1 MAGSDALIGQTI
13 SHYRIVEKL
22 GRGGM
27 GVVYKAKDTTLHRF
41 VALKFLPDEVAKDP
55 QALARFQREAQAA
68 SALNHPNII
77 TIYESDSHDGVTFIA
92 MEYVRGHSLADLLK
106 DRPLADDEAI
116 RYALQIAEAL
126 SKAHDAGIVHRDLK
140 PSNVMI
146 TQDGLV
152 KVLDFGLAK
161 VGAVG
166 GQANAGAEQP
176 PSVTETEAL
185 LSRPGSTIGTL
196 LYMSPEQARGERVD
210 ARSDLFS
217 FGVMVFEML
226 TRTLPSAGDNL
237 LAVLHNLHFGTPKD
251 IRSLRPDL
259 PEGVAAVVSRCLEK
273 MPENRY
279 QSAAEISRDLRAA
292 EGSGVASATSKL
304 PASASGGAAF
314 STRAVPLRDVPAS
327 DARVAR
333 RKWKLAAGLTLLAV
347 IAAAAAIPWARHGA
361 RNLFARFLPASH
373 RAAET
378 VPDNPFALQ
387 HQAQIYLE
395 RWDVPENLDRSI
407 ALLNRAIELDHD
419 YAPAYASLTIAYFQ
433 KNRLNADPQW
443 VKQATQSAA
452 RALQLNS
459 DLAEAHVAGGVAA
472 MLGGNNGEAESEFR
486 KASELDPK
494 SSKPHRWLG
503 FLLTRGGN
511 SKQAEEELQR
521 ALALDSSDWRA
532 DMDLGLLYY
541 KTDRF
546 AEAAKAWEKVSKI
559 TPDNSMVLYNLAAAY
574 HMLDRY
580 DDAASALQR
589 SLEIK
594 PSAYAYGNLG
604 TLRFFQG
611 RYEDAVPDFEKAV
624 QMEAN
629 EYLWWGNLGDAY
641 RWAPGQAAKAKPA
654 YQDAIRLI
662 REEIATHPKDLEL
675 QTNLALYLAKSGDK
689 QAALAQI
696 KEVDRVPDKPA
707 SVLFNSAVV
716 HELGG
721 ERDQALA
728 SLRAAHK
735 AGYALKE
742 IKNEP
747 ELVALRADP
756 RYQLLLLD
764 STGKN

>member
-1 MAGSDALIGQTI
+1 MIGQTI
-13 SHYRIVEKL
+13 SHYRILEKL
-22 GRGGM
+22 GVGGM
-27 GVVYKAKDTTLHRF
+27 GVVYKAEDMKLGRF

-77 TIYESDSHDGVTFIA
+77 TIYESDSYNGVAFIA
-92 MEYVRGHSLADLLK
+92 MEYVRGHSLVELMR
-106 DRPLADDEAI
+106 DRGLADAETLS
-116 RYALQIAEAL
+116 YALQIAEAL
-126 SKAHDAGIVHRDLK
+126 TKAHQAGIVHRDLK

-161 VGAVG
+161 VGAVARHADTGAG
-166 GQANAGAEQP
+166 GPTSA
-176 PSVTETEAL
+176 TETQAL
-185 LSRPGSTIGTL
+185 LSMPGTTIGTL
-196 LYMSPEQARGERVD
+196 SYMSPEQARGEPVD

-217 FGVMVFEML
+217 FGIMSFEML
-226 TRTLPSAGDNL
+226 TRTLPFAGDNL
-237 LAVLHNLHFGTPKD
+237 LAVLHNLHFEAPKD
-251 IRSLRPDL
+251 IHYLRPNL
-259 PEGVAAVVSRCLEK
+259 APEVAAVVGRCLQK
-273 MPENRY
+273 MPGDRY

-292 EGSGVASATSKL
+292 QGSDVAFRTSKWL
-304 PASASGGAAF
+304 PGAVEGGAL
-314 STRAVPLRDVPAS
+314 SPLVAPLQDVPS
-327 DARVAR
+327 LDAHRAP
-333 RKWKLAAGLTLLAV
+333 RKWKLAVSLSLLAV
-347 IAAAAAIPWARHGA
+347 IASAAAVPSVRHGVSD
-361 RNLFARFLPASH
+361 LLARFLPASH

-378 VPDNPFALQ
+378 APDTPFYLQ
-387 HQAQIYLE
+387 RQAQTYLE
-395 RWDVPENLDRSI
+395 RWDVPDNLDRSI
-407 ALLNRAIELDHD
+407 TLLNHAIELDHD
-419 YAPAYASLTIAYFQ
+419 YAPAYASLTFAYFEKDQ
-433 KNRLNADPQW
+433 LNADSQW

-459 DLAEAHVAGGVAA
+459 DLAEAHLATGVAD
-472 MLGGNNGEAESEFR
+472 MLSGKNREAESEFR

-494 SSKPHRWLG
+494 NSKPHRWLG
-503 FLLTRGGN
+503 FMLIRGGN
-511 SKQAEEELQR
+511 SKQAEEELKR
-521 ALALDSSDWRA
+521 ALAMDSSDWRA
-532 DMDLGLLYY
+532 NMDLGLLYY

-546 AEAAKAWEKVSKI
+546 PQAASAWERVSKL
-559 TPDNSMVLYNLAAAY
+559 TPDNFIVLYNLAAAY

-580 DDAASALQR
+580 EDAASVLQR

-611 RYEDAVPDFEKAV
+611 RYDDAVPAFEKAV
-624 QMEAN
+624 KMEAN

-641 RWAPGQAAKAKPA
+641 RWAPGQATKAKPA
-654 YQDAIRLI
+654 YQNAIRLI
-662 REEIATHPKDLEL
+662 REEIATHPEDLEL

-689 QAALAQI
+689 HAALAQI
-696 KEVDRVPDKPA
+696 KEADHAPDKTA

-728 SLRAAHK
+728 ALSAAHK

-756 RYQLLLLD
+756 RYQLLLSD
-764 STGKN
+764 STSKN